1 MPKILIIEDDEPV
14 ATALRD
20 LLKAEGFTVDMTTDP
35 VEGLASARSKAYDV
49 VVSDLQM
56 PGLTG
61 LEVVE
66 QLQAVKPHL
75 PVILVTAYHT
85 TEAAIRAIKLG
96 AFDYVLKPID
106 PSEFLRLLKRAL
118 ERTRLV
124 AKPLDMGESSSAR
137 EAIIGRS
144 KVMQTVYKE
153 IGRVAAM
160 PVTVLI
166 QGETGTG
173 KELVARAIH
182 QHSDRAAHAFVTV
195 NCAAIPEN
203 LLESELFGH
212 EAGAFT
218 GAKARHIGRF
228 EQANGGTIFL
238 DEIGDMSLTTQVK
251 LLRVLQEKTLSR
263 VGGKETISVD
273 VRILAATHRNLE
285 QAIEAKEF
293 RLDLFHRLNV
303 AGVYLPP
310 LSQRREDIPDLVTY
324 FLNRYSAEFNLERPS
339 LASEAIDFLQQ
350 QPWPGNV
357 RELENIVRK
366 ALIASRGYPIG
377 LEHIRNALIR
387 PTAPRPAGDQKIAD
401 LIAELL
407 TNAQLG
413 EVENVSEVVT
423 EAVEREL
430 YGQAIRLANGD
441 QTKAARWLGV
451 SRPTMREKL
460 TRYSLFPVRGT
471 EGKTEPNPKGD
482 TALLAKL
489 PAKPR
494 AGEYDL
500 SSP

>member
-1 MPKILIIEDDEPV
+1 MAKILVIEDDPSV
-14 ATALRD
+14 ASALHD
-20 LLKAEGFTVDMTTDP
+20 LLKAEGFTVEMTMDP
-35 VEGLASARSKAYDV
+35 ADGLERAQAGSYDV
-49 VVSDLQM
+49 AVTDLQM
-56 PGLTG
+56 PGLGG
-61 LEVVE
+61 LEIIE
-66 QLQAVKPHL
+66 QLQRAKPHL
-75 PVILVTAYHT
+75 PVILITAFHT
-85 TEAAIRAIKLG
+85 TEVAIRAIKLG
-96 AFDYVLKPID
+96 AYDYVLKPID
-106 PSEFLRLLKRAL
+106 PPEFLRILKRAL
-118 ERTRLV
+118 DNTRLV
-124 AKPLDMGESSSAR
+124 ARPLPLGEDSTSR

-182 QHSDRAAHAFVTV
+182 QHSDRAAGPFVTV

-218 GAKARHIGRF
+218 GAKNRHIGRF

-238 DEIGDMSLTTQVK
+238 DEIGDMSPSTQVK
-251 LLRVLQEKTLSR
+251 LLRVLQEKSISR
-263 VGGKETISVD
+263 VGGKEQIAVD

-285 QAIEAKEF
+285 EAIEAKEF

-303 AGVYLPP
+303 AVIYLPP
-310 LSQRREDIPDLVTY
+310 LAQRREDIPDLVNY
-324 FLNRYSAEFNLERPS
+324 FLTRYSAEFNMERPS
-339 LASEAIDFLQQ
+339 IGADAVEFLQQ
-350 QPWPGNV
+350 QTWPGNV

-366 ALIASRGYPIG
+366 ALIASRGYPIS
-377 LEHIRNALIR
+377 LEHLRSALTK
-387 PTAPRPAGDQKIAD
+387 PNPPRPAGDQKLTD
-401 LIAELL
+401 YVAELL
-407 TNAQLG
+407 AQAQLG
-413 EVENVSEVVT
+413 EGGNASEILT

-460 TRYSLFPVRGT
+460 TRYGLYPTRG
-471 EGKTEPNPKGD
+471 GVD
-482 TALLAKL
+482 TPMAPRITAK
-489 PAKPR
+489 AGRRETKP
-494 AGEYDL
+494 GEYDL
-500 SSP
+500 